1 MCDVVVLMVMVVID
15 DGVTYVIV
23 RVVRRMNWSTWSCH
37 TVFAVLIYRKVTSF
51 FNYGLLSRLWGHW

>member
-1 MCDVVVLMVMVVID
+1 MCDVVVLMVRVVID

-37 TVFAVLIYRKVTSF
+37 IVFAVLIYRKVTSF
-51 FNYGLLSRLWGHW
+51 FNYGLLSRLW